1 VQGDDGVWRLFYT
14 AISTRVHRLRDQ
26 RIGVAESTDLVTWH
40 RAGDVPAVEPDASR
54 YKTLEEDPLA
64 SETWRDP
71 FVFRLD
77 DGWHMLITARLL
89 GRPRNADGVLAH
101 ATSPDQRHWTVQD
114 PISGTSGFGQLEVP
128 QIRQV
133 DGTWVL
139 VFTCHPQEQ
148 TPEQVARFG
157 PHSTWSV
164 TAPGPLG
171 PSNVD
176 RAEPF
181 PDEPAL
187 FAAPLVQRRDGSWA
201 PIGFRNLEAEG
212 VPSFEIIDPVP
223 VRLAGGRLEAAR

>member
-1 VQGDDGVWRLFYT
+1 VLKLDDEWIWDGWIADTGDAYHLFFLT
-14 AISTRVHRLRDQ
+14 APRSLGDPALRHEEA
-26 RIGVAESTDLVTWH
+26 RIGH
-40 RAGDVPAVEPDASR
+40 AVFSA
-54 YKTLEEDPLA
+54 A
-64 SETWRDP
+64 
-71 FVFRLD
+71 
-77 DGWHMLITARLL
+77 A
-89 GRPRNADGVLAH
+89 
-101 ATSPDQRHWTVQD
+101 
-114 PISGTSGFGQLEVP
+114 GFGRLEVP
-128 QIRQV
+128 QIRRV

-139 VFTCHPQEQ
+139 VFTCDPQEQ

-187 FAAPLVQRRDGSWA
+187 FAAPLVQRRGGSWA